1 MKWILVILAAAG
13 FLFGAVNGTM
23 DAVAQSGLSESSK
36 TISLVLTLAGGMCL
50 WSGLLQIAK
59 DSGLTDLIARLLHP
73 IISLVFRGVALTARA
88 RELICINMT
97 ANLLGLGNAATP
109 AGVAAMKELA
119 DGNHPERA
127 SDGMILLT
135 VLNTASIQLIPTTV
149 AMLRLRHGA
158 QNPFDILPAVLIV
171 SFSSAA
177 IVVCLV
183 RLCNRIRRKIRE
195 RKERAA

>member
-1 MKWILVILAAAG
+1 MKWILAGLAVSA
-13 FLFGAVNGTM
+13 FLFGAANGTM
-23 DAVAQSGLSESSK
+23 DAVTQSILAESGK

-59 DSGLTDLIARLLHP
+59 DSGLTRFISKLLQP
-73 IISLVFRGVALTARA
+73 IISFVFRGIKLSERA

-109 AGVAAMKELA
+109 AGTAAMKEIA
-119 DGNHPERA
+119 DGNKAETA

-158 QNPFDILPAVLIV
+158 KNPFDILPAVLIV
-171 SFSSAA
+171 SFSTAA
-177 IVVCLV
+177 ATVCLV
-183 RLCNRIRRKIRE
+183 RICNRMRRNFRE
-195 RKERAA
+195 RKENNV